1 MKLGDF
7 YAKNPI
13 SKPKNTQVFDLNN
26 EHQEAI
32 LGAKIADLEGKIVEI
47 DTINGEK
54 SQIQG
59 LLDSKTLA
67 NESLLGDN
75 RILQERIDRLDA
87 EVVEKHRIFEEMA
100 VMKANFDNMSNGWGE
115 MQGNLNEVQGKNETQ
130 QAELEQ
136 LRANNANLQIKVQS
150 DYQDNLNKGTVEKEL
165 RNALENLQTEHQGLA
180 EFSKDLSN
188 KYTEASEMWEKLD
201 TESISLNGQ
210 VAMLTS
216 HKNELE
222 QKMLVKNQS
231 GSTDGEKR
239 VRNELNKQIDDLMD
253 DMTTIAR
260 ENKRL
265 RVELA
270 TPTATSVGSIA
281 RQEGFKIPLSS
292 SAVNY
297 RKNTLGNSKPTLLRF
312 AHKELSDDN

>member
-7 YAKNPI
+7 YAKNPV
-13 SKPKNTQVFDLNN
+13 SKPNNTQVFDLNN
-26 EHQEAI
+26 EHKEAI

-100 VMKANFDNMSNGWGE
+100 TMKANFDNMSNGWGE
-115 MQGNLNEVQGKNETQ
+115 MQGNLNEVQGKNEAQ

-150 DYQDNLNKGTVEKEL
+150 DYQDNLNKVTVEKEL
-165 RNALENLQTEHQGLA
+165 RKALENLQTEHQGLT
-180 EFSKDLSN
+180 EFSKDLSS

-265 RVELA
+265 RVDLA